1 MNYPD
6 TKDVWVSE
14 IEALLMLG
22 FIFKPLSTVRLKMF
36 LAALMSA
43 LAL

>member
-1 MNYPD
+1 MF
-6 TKDVWVSE
+6 K
-14 IEALLMLG
+14 ALPTLG
-22 FIFKPLSTVRLKMF
+22 FIFKPFSTVRLKMF